1 MLSLQTNHGKHHRGS
16 SLQAPPNRCA
26 LAHPQP
32 ANLAKVMCRYMM
44 VFVSNELILMSG
56 YICPQQL
63 EALTKNMNDLG
74 AIVNKVNAK
83 LNHMKSVND
92 DVKDVRGRVQ
102 NIREQ
107 TDQIKARI
115 RGVTDNVNKLSRELE
130 RSKKN
135 IKKLNTKV
143 GGLHQQLTHSEG
155 EAWAYCQHKDARF
168 SSIAGKLDA
177 LMDHYGVCQGPR
189 YVCKWYWIR

>member
-1 MLSLQTNHGKHHRGS
+1 
-16 SLQAPPNRCA
+16 
-26 LAHPQP
+26 
-32 ANLAKVMCRYMM
+32 
-44 VFVSNELILMSG
+44 MSG
-56 YICPQQL
+56 NICPQQL
-63 EALTKNMNDLG
+63 EALTKNVNDLG

-83 LNHMKSVND
+83 LNCMKSIND
-92 DVKDVRGRVQ
+92 DVKDVWGRVQ

-107 TDQIKARI
+107 TDHIKAWI
-115 RGVTDNVNKLSRELE
+115 RGVTDNVNKLLRELK

-143 GGLHQQLTHSEG
+143 GGLRQQLTHSEG
-155 EAWAYCQHKDARF
+155 EARAHRQHKDARF

-177 LMDHYGVCQGPR
+177 LIDQYSVHQGPR